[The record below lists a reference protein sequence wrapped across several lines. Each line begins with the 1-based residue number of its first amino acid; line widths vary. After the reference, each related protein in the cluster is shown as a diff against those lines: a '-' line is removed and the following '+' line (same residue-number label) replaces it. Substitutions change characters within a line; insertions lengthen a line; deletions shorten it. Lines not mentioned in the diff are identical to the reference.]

1 MEKFLKIALCILLV
15 VCIGTTA
22 FIYYDESDS
31 RKFNI
36 YINSELYDTVD
47 LSKVTEPYEISLP
60 HNTLL
65 VESDGV
71 TMISADCPD
80 KICVKRGKMSSGA
93 PIVCAPNSLYITF
106 EKEVDAVA
114 CSKQKT
120 LCLWRCF
127 CALLL

>member
-1 MEKFLKIALCILLV
+1 MERKLKIALAVLLTICIAV
-15 VCIGTTA
+15 TA
-22 FIYYDESDS
+22 FMYTDESDS
-31 RKFNI
+31 RQINI
-36 YINSELYDTVD
+36 YMNSQLYDTVD
-47 LSKVTEPYEISLP
+47 LSDVKSPYEIKLP

-65 VESDGV
+65 VENDGV

-80 KICVKRGKMSSGA
+80 KVCVKRGKMSSGA